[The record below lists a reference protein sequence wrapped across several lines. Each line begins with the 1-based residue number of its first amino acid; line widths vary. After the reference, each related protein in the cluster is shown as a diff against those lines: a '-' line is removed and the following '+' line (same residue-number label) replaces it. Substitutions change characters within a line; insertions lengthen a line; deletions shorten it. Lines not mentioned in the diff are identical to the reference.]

1 VRRYSQSSQDSG
13 EELERVEIES
23 GFLNGWMR
31 MNELNREYTDDELLI
46 GLIMLQS
53 ILQELPEEAGLK
65 FDAFDLWADR
75 ENDKHVVT
83 IFRNENKLEP
93 MELLNKQIA
102 DCSLSEENQEK
113 IKVLLKKE
121 IDRRLNII

>member
-1 VRRYSQSSQDSG
+1 
-13 EELERVEIES
+13 
-23 GFLNGWMR
+23 
-31 MNELNREYTDDELLI
+31 MNKSNREYTDDELLI

-65 FDAFDLWADR
+65 FDTFDLQADR

-93 MELLNKQIA
+93 MVLLNKQIA
-102 DCSLSEENQEK
+102 DCSLSEENREK

>member
-1 VRRYSQSSQDSG
+1 MRRYSQSSQDSG

-65 FDAFDLWADR
+65 FDTFDLRADR